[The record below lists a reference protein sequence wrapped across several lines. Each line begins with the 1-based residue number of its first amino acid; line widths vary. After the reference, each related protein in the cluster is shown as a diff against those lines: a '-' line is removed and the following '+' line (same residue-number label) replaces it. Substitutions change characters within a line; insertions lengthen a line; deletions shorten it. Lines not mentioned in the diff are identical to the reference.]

1 MQNMRDLP
9 TIIIYCT
16 PGTGPSINYQTRLH
30 PKSSKTKQCDLI

>member
-16 PGTGPSINYQTRLH
+16 PGTGTSINYQTRINIL
-30 PKSSKTKQCDLI
+30 KAAKLNNAI